1 MSVSWSG
8 RVRVLGQLF
17 CSFSIPQRRFCTY
30 AHMQT
35 TMPKRKRDGSE
46 ASASDAEGVESGVSI
61 RQHRVQHKLEY
72 AHKQL
77 ARAFKTA
84 KGFEAQK
91 SGRRRKT
98 AGAKSDEKEV
108 ARIEGETAALKTLD
122 LAATSRNYLHK
133 SLIKFKAVAE
143 SPDLPKAVLAPPP
156 PISDISKAN
165 VIARLCN
172 SNPVKEALPPLLKDI
187 QKALGV
193 EVKDVKEGK
202 KRLRAKD
209 IEKQKQEEQAKTQ
222 PPKSSRHAAEPE
234 SGDISMGEPN
244 DESDIEQR
252 TKRKQIPEST
262 GNGSDDEFAE
272 FDDRLAGS
280 SDSEDEAQSDNEAVP
295 TKGKASRAAALRAAL
310 GDISQSASV
319 SPSPS
324 PSPSPSRSPS
334 PESDAPPVRATKAGT
349 SAFVPSLTMGGY
361 WSGSESEAEDFEDGP
376 PKKNRRGQ
384 RARQAIAEKKFGKS
398 AKHLQN
404 QEKANKSDRNS
415 GWDAKRGATDRT
427 GPRGA
432 RGAPRGRF
440 ERPGQDRGVRGDA
453 AEPPKKKHRDDQG
466 PIHPSWEAAKKA
478 KEAKK
483 VTAVFEGKKIS
494 FD

>member
-1 MSVSWSG
+1 
-8 RVRVLGQLF
+8 
-17 CSFSIPQRRFCTY
+17 
-30 AHMQT
+30 
-35 TMPKRKRDGSE
+35 MPKRKRAGSE
-46 ASASDAEGVESGVSI
+46 AVASDAEGVEGAVSI
-61 RQHRVQHKLEY
+61 RQHRVQHKLDY

-98 AGAKSDEKEV
+98 AGAKSDAKEV
-108 ARIEGETAALKTLD
+108 ARIEAETAALKTLD
-122 LAATSRNYLHK
+122 LSTTARNYLHK

-143 SPDLPKAVLAPPP
+143 SPDLPKAVSSPAPP
-156 PISDISKAN
+156 IDDTAKAN

-187 QKALGV
+187 QRALGI
-193 EVKDVKEGK
+193 EPKDVKDGK

-209 IEKQKQEEQAKTQ
+209 IEKQKQEEQAKLPAKKPQ
-222 PPKSSRHAAEPE
+222 PTAASE
-234 SGDISMGEPN
+234 SGDVSMGEPD
-244 DESDIEQR
+244 DESDALPSAR
-252 TKRKQIPEST
+252 RKLGSA
-262 GNGSDDEFAE
+262 SDDDFAE

-280 SDSEDEAQSDNEAVP
+280 SDSEDEGESDQVDIK
-295 TKGKASRAAALRAAL
+295 KGKASRAAALRAAL
-310 GDISQSASV
+310 GDISQSAS
-319 SPSPS
+319 PS

-334 PESDAPPVRATKAGT
+334 PKSDSPPARATKAGT

-404 QEKANKSDRNS
+404 QEKAGKNDRNA

-432 RGAPRGRF
+432 RGAPRGGRF
-440 ERPGQDRGVRGDA
+440 ERPGQDRGVRNDA

-466 PIHPSWEAAKKA
+466 SLHPSWEAAKKA

-483 VTAVFEGKKIS
+483 VTAAFEGKKIS

>member
-1 MSVSWSG
+1 
-8 RVRVLGQLF
+8 
-17 CSFSIPQRRFCTY
+17 
-30 AHMQT
+30 
-35 TMPKRKRDGSE
+35 MPKRKRDGSE
-46 ASASDAEGVESGVSI
+46 APASDTEGVEGAVSI
-61 RQHRVQHKLEY
+61 RQHRVQHKLDY

-108 ARIEGETAALKTLD
+108 ARIEAETAALKTLD
-122 LAATSRNYLHK
+122 LSATARNYLHK

-143 SPDLPKAVLAPPP
+143 SPDLPKAVSSPPQ
-156 PISDISKAN
+156 PISDTAKAN

-187 QKALGV
+187 QRALGI
-193 EVKDVKEGK
+193 EPKDVKEGK

-209 IEKQKQEEQAKTQ
+209 IEKQKQEGQ
-222 PPKSSRHAAEPE
+222 PKQSTKKPQPTAEPE
-234 SGDISMGEPN
+234 SGDVSMGEPD
-244 DESDIEQR
+244 DESDSQQP
-252 TKRKQIPEST
+252 THRKLAS
-262 GNGSDDEFAE
+262 GSEDEFAG

-280 SDSEDEAQSDNEAVP
+280 SDSEDEKENDNDVALK
-295 TKGKASRAAALRAAL
+295 KGKASRAAALRAAL
-310 GDISQSASV
+310 GDISQSASA

-324 PSPSPSRSPS
+324 PSLSRSPS
-334 PESDAPPVRATKAGT
+334 PESDSPPARTTKAGT

-361 WSGSESEAEDFEDGP
+361 WSGSESEAEEFEDGP

-384 RARQAIAEKKFGKS
+384 RARQAIAEKKFGKN

-404 QEKANKSDRNS
+404 QEKAGKNDRNA

-432 RGAPRGRF
+432 RGAPKGRF
-440 ERPGQDRGVRGDA
+440 ERPGQDRGARNDA
-453 AEPPKKKHRDDQG
+453 TEPPKKKHRDDQG
-466 PIHPSWEAAKKA
+466 SLHPSWEAAKKA

-483 VTAVFEGKKIS
+483 VTAAFEGKKIS

>member
-280 SDSEDEAQSDNEAVP
+280 SDSEDEAQ
-295 TKGKASRAAALRAAL
+295 T
-310 GDISQSASV
+310 
-319 SPSPS
+319 
-324 PSPSPSRSPS
+324 SPSRSPS

>member
-1 MSVSWSG
+1 M
-8 RVRVLGQLF
+8 
-17 CSFSIPQRRFCTY
+17 CSNLSR
-30 AHMQT
+30 
-35 TMPKRKRDGSE
+35 
-46 ASASDAEGVESGVSI
+46 
-61 RQHRVQHKLEY
+61 
-72 AHKQL
+72 
-77 ARAFKTA
+77 
-84 KGFEAQK
+84 
-91 SGRRRKT
+91 SGRRMHSALQT
-98 AGAKSDEKEV
+98 ASFIDHECGSMHTWDRHAPFPLLH
-108 ARIEGETAALKTLD
+108 TATYSLLRYSQTLD
-122 LAATSRNYLHK
+122 LAATARNYLHK

-143 SPDLPKAVLAPPP
+143 SPDLPKAVSSPPP
-156 PISDISKAN
+156 PINDTAKAN

-172 SNPVKEALPPLLKDI
+172 SNPVKEALPPLLKDV
-187 QKALGV
+187 QRALGI
-193 EVKDVKEGK
+193 EPKDVKEGK

-209 IEKQKQEEQAKTQ
+209 IEKQKQEEQAKLPAKISQ
-222 PPKSSRHAAEPE
+222 PTAEPE
-234 SGDISMGEPN
+234 SGDVSMGEP
-244 DESDIEQR
+244 DD
-252 TKRKQIPEST
+252 
-262 GNGSDDEFAE
+262 GSDVQPSARRKLGSASDDDFAE

-280 SDSEDEAQSDNEAVP
+280 SDSEDEEESDEVDIK
-295 TKGKASRAAALRAAL
+295 KGKASRVAALRAAL
-310 GDISQSASV
+310 GEISQSA

-334 PESDAPPVRATKAGT
+334 PESDSPPSRATKAGT

-404 QEKANKSDRNS
+404 QENPGKNDRNA

-432 RGAPRGRF
+432 RGAPRGGRF
-440 ERPGQDRGVRGDA
+440 ERPGHDRGVRNDA
-453 AEPPKKKHRDDQG
+453 AEPPKKKHRDDEG
-466 PIHPSWEAAKKA
+466 SLHPSWAAAKKA

>member
-1 MSVSWSG
+1 MPVSWLG
-8 RVRVLGQLF
+8 RVRVLRQLF
-17 CSFSIPQRRFCTY
+17 CPFSIPQRHFCTSTH
-30 AHMQT
+30 AHMHI
-35 TMPKRKRDGSE
+35 TMGKRKRDGSE
-46 ASASDAEGVESGVSI
+46 ASVSDAEGVETGASI

-108 ARIEGETAALKTLD
+108 ARIEAETAALKTLD

-143 SPDLPKAVLAPPP
+143 SPDLPKAVLSPPP
-156 PISDISKAN
+156 PISDVSKAN

-209 IEKQKQEEQAKTQ
+209 IEKQKQEEQAKAQ

-234 SGDISMGEPN
+234 SGDVSLGEPG
-244 DESDIEQR
+244 DESDIER
-252 TKRKQIPEST
+252 PTHRKQNTENT
-262 GNGSDDEFAE
+262 GNGSEDEFAE
-272 FDDRLAGS
+272 YNDRLAGS
-280 SDSEDEAQSDNEAVP
+280 SDSEDEGQSDNEP
-295 TKGKASRAAALRAAL
+295 TLRKGKASRAAALRAAL

-324 PSPSPSRSPS
+324 PSPSRSPS
-334 PESDAPPVRATKAGT
+334 PESDAPPARATKAGT

-404 QEKANKSDRNS
+404 QEKANKNDRNS

-440 ERPGQDRGVRGDA
+440 ERPGQDRAVRGDA

>member
-1 MSVSWSG
+1 
-8 RVRVLGQLF
+8 
-17 CSFSIPQRRFCTY
+17 
-30 AHMQT
+30 MQF
-35 TMPKRKRDGSE
+35 TMPKRKRDGFE
-46 ASASDAEGVESGVSI
+46 APASDAEGVEGAVGI
-61 RQHRVQHKLEY
+61 RQHRVQHKLDY

-98 AGAKSDEKEV
+98 ATAKSDDKDV
-108 ARIEGETAALKTLD
+108 ARIEAETAALKTLD
-122 LAATSRNYLHK
+122 LSATARNYLYK

-143 SPDLPKAVLAPPP
+143 SPDLPKAVSSPPP
-156 PISDISKAN
+156 PINDTAKAN
-165 VIARLCN
+165 VVARLCN

-187 QKALGV
+187 QRALGI
-193 EVKDVKEGK
+193 EPKDVKEGK

-209 IEKQKQEEQAKTQ
+209 IEKQKQEEQAKQ
-222 PPKSSRHAAEPE
+222 PTEKLEPAAEPE
-234 SGDISMGEPN
+234 SGDVSMGESD
-244 DESDIEQR
+244 DESDA
-252 TKRKQIPEST
+252 QISAHRQL
-262 GNGSDDEFAE
+262 GSGSEDEFAE

-280 SDSEDEAQSDNEAVP
+280 SDSEDEEEDDNDVALK
-295 TKGKASRAAALRAAL
+295 KGKASRAAALRAAL

-324 PSPSPSRSPS
+324 PSRSPS
-334 PESDAPPVRATKAGT
+334 PASESPEARTTKPGA

-361 WSGSESEAEDFEDGP
+361 WSGSESEAEDFEDAP
-376 PKKNRRGQ
+376 QKKNRRGQ
-384 RARQAIAEKKFGKS
+384 RARQAIAEKKFGKN

-404 QEKANKSDRNS
+404 QEKAGKNDRNA

-432 RGAPRGRF
+432 RGAPKGRF
-440 ERPGQDRGVRGDA
+440 ERPGQDRVRNTA
-453 AEPPKKKHRDDQG
+453 AEPPRKKHRDDQG
-466 PIHPSWEAAKKA
+466 SLHPSWEAAKKA

-483 VTAVFEGKKIS
+483 VTAAFEGKKIS